1 MIIRRLDGEYVQSGI
16 TTCDDDDFSC
26 KIRELRGIEFGHVE
40 ISLSSVLFL
49 YRDCLIIDDYQ

>member
-1 MIIRRLDGEYVQSGI
+1 MIIRRQDGEYVHSGI
-16 TTCDDDDFSC
+16 TTCGGGGFSC

-49 YRDCLIIDDYQ
+49 YRDCLIMDDYQ